1 MRGISLMVEGKMR
14 CFGGAQHDM
23 RGRVISNYQPSTK

>member
-23 RGRVISNYQPSTK
+23 RERVIFKLTTIN